1 MQIVCIKVDNII
13 KYLPESKNVKQ
24 FLPQSPLLV

>member
-13 KYLPESKNVKQ
+13 KYLPESEKMLNNSYFKI
-24 FLPQSPLLV
+24 LY